1 MAEVRIGLIARG
13 ETSRGLGVQTQ
24 AIARE
29 LGVSAILT
37 VDMAT
42 EYSSVGEV
50 SAPGAESWTT
60 DFDPRRSR
68 ISNQAMHWLID
79 RSDVIISVETF
90 YDWRIPAAAERA
102 GVKTVLIGNPEF
114 FRADLPTPSAFW
126 WPTEWMKQKLP
137 RGTLMPHPA
146 EPGHAVA
153 PEFDGGVLKILHPVG
168 RPALEDR
175 NGTQLFM
182 DMLGLLKVPV
192 RATVTTM
199 GDSPAALAIPN
210 NVELVVA
217 AEEKGDRWSIYKDQ
231 HLMIMPRKYGGL
243 CLEKGTLVDLPG
255 GRRTAIE
262 SVAVGD
268 MVADQAGFTMVTAR
282 SERVVE
288 RVSSIKVR
296 GVQLVGS
303 VDHLHMIAD
312 SAQGELVPT
321 EAANV
326 TVGQWAFVPH
336 PSGGIEGRLEMPPK
350 PKVRAL
356 GFWPTHV
363 DLDEAFM
370 RMVGLFLAEG
380 NSGIYKKVGR
390 ERGTPT
396 IVWNFGPDAKYL
408 ADEVMATLSNLGI
421 GSDCK
426 LAKSSGTYGPSG
438 TWRVRARS
446 LWLYTLFQDVLG
458 LGRGSFNKRMP
469 DVAPSLV
476 PALVGGWLDGDGC
489 AEKRSVSGYSRSTA
503 MINDAWRLMLKVGV
517 LGSVAINGERLDVSA
532 VEQARVVASWTRRLS
547 VDESTRG
554 KRPSKWVKVDGGWM
568 AKVTGVAIEER
579 RAEVVAIETE
589 SGTYIANGVL
599 THNCLPVIEALS
611 CGLGAIMSECSPNEH
626 WPVTLVPAA
635 RRGGIRTPFGH
646 IPLHV
651 TQPGILAKHVDL
663 LHRQPETVAK
673 MRSRAL
679 EWAGA
684 NDWSTL
690 APRWR
695 AELERL
701 CAT

>member
-68 ISNQAMHWLID
+68 ISNLAMHWLVE

-114 FRADLPTPSAFW
+114 FRDDLPKPSAFW

-146 EPGHAVA
+146 EPGHVVA
-153 PEFDGGVLKILHPVG
+153 PGFDGGVLKVLHPVG

-199 GDSPAALAIPN
+199 GNSPAALAIPN

-231 HLMIMPRKYGGL
+231 HLMVLPRKYGGL
-243 CLEKGTLVDLPG
+243 
-255 GRRTAIE
+255 
-262 SVAVGD
+262 
-268 MVADQAGFTMVTAR
+268 
-282 SERVVE
+282 
-288 RVSSIKVR
+288 
-296 GVQLVGS
+296 
-303 VDHLHMIAD
+303 
-312 SAQGELVPT
+312 
-321 EAANV
+321 
-326 TVGQWAFVPH
+326 
-336 PSGGIEGRLEMPPK
+336 
-350 PKVRAL
+350 
-356 GFWPTHV
+356 
-363 DLDEAFM
+363 
-370 RMVGLFLAEG
+370 
-380 NSGIYKKVGR
+380 
-390 ERGTPT
+390 
-396 IVWNFGPDAKYL
+396 
-408 ADEVMATLSNLGI
+408 
-421 GSDCK
+421 
-426 LAKSSGTYGPSG
+426 
-438 TWRVRARS
+438 
-446 LWLYTLFQDVLG
+446 
-458 LGRGSFNKRMP
+458 
-469 DVAPSLV
+469 
-476 PALVGGWLDGDGC
+476 
-489 AEKRSVSGYSRSTA
+489 
-503 MINDAWRLMLKVGV
+503 
-517 LGSVAINGERLDVSA
+517 
-532 VEQARVVASWTRRLS
+532 
-547 VDESTRG
+547 
-554 KRPSKWVKVDGGWM
+554 
-568 AKVTGVAIEER
+568 
-579 RAEVVAIETE
+579 
-589 SGTYIANGVL
+589 
-599 THNCLPVIEALS
+599 CLPVIEALS
-611 CGLGAIMSECSPNEH
+611 CGLGVVMSECSPNEH
-626 WPVTLVPAA
+626 WPTTLVPAA

-663 LHRQPETVAK
+663 LHRQPETVAR

-679 EWAGA
+679 EWAHA